1 MVKIKITVRGMVQGV
16 GYRYYCYKQ
25 AIVLDIKGY
34 VRNLNNGDVEIEA
47 EGNANEINE
56 FIKQAELGPKF
67 SKVNSVSL
75 VKSPYEGKYSKFSI
89 L

>member
-16 GYRYYCYKQ
+16 GFRYYCYRQ
-25 AIVLDIKGY
+25 AITLGINGY
-34 VRNLNNGDVEIEA
+34 VRNLSNGDVEIEA

-56 FIKQAELGPKF
+56 FIKQVELGPKY
-67 SKVNSVSL
+67 SRVNSVSL
-75 VKSPYEGKYSKFSI
+75 VKSPYEGKYTKFSI